1 MAGDSS
7 PRNIAEKIM
16 AIVTFIPAL
25 IVEQDSPNFML
36 IRAMFGLLLI
46 VAIVYLLA
54 LRPIRSFKANYR
66 NKAPK
71 PD

>member
-1 MAGDSS
+1 ML
-7 PRNIAEKIM
+7 NWIAEKIM

-54 LRPIRSFKANYR
+54 MRPIRSFMANYR
-66 NKAPK
+66 NKASK

>member
-1 MAGDSS
+1 MLDW
-7 PRNIAEKIM
+7 IAEKIM

-36 IRAMFGLLLI
+36 VRAMFGLLLI

-54 LRPIRSFKANYR
+54 MRPIRSFMANYR

>member
-1 MAGDSS
+1 MLDW
-7 PRNIAEKIM
+7 IAEKIM

-36 IRAMFGLLLI
+36 VRAMFGPLLI

-54 LRPIRSFKANYR
+54 MRPIRSFMANYR

>member
-1 MAGDSS
+1 ML
-7 PRNIAEKIM
+7 NWIAEKII

-54 LRPIRSFKANYR
+54 LRPIRSFMANSR
-66 NKAPK
+66 NKASK
-71 PD
+71 LD